1 MEKGFDV
8 FISFKNTDKNGERIQ
23 DSFMAEELYEAL
35 KEKGINAFYS
45 NKSISE
51 RGEHRFGK
59 MIREA
64 IEQKPHLIIP
74 IIYGVSLTI
83 RNREYIILVRLTLK
97 D

>member
-8 FISFKNTDKNGERIQ
+8 FISFKNTDKNGERTQ

-51 RGEHRFGK
+51 RKSISKKSRKLFG
-59 MIREA
+59 IT
-64 IEQKPHLIIP
+64 
-74 IIYGVSLTI
+74 SLC
-83 RNREYIILVRLTLK
+83 K
-97 D
+97 S